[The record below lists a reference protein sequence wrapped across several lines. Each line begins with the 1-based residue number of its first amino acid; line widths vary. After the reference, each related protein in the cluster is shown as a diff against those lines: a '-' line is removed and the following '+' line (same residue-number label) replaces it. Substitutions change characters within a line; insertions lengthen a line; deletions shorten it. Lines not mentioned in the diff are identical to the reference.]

1 MKINPLKSLAGLVK
15 TSAFLSAS
23 ALFGFANAAFA
34 AGTGLAEPGQ
44 IGMQEPVTEVAR
56 DIHSFHDWILMP
68 IITVITIFVGL
79 LLLYVMYRFNAKANP
94 VASKTTHHTGLEV
107 AWTVIPVMILVI
119 IALPSFKLL
128 TKEVVI
134 PKADLTIKVTGKQWY
149 WSYEYPKDQGGFSF
163 DSLLSDQTKLAA
175 DQPRLLTV
183 DNEFVVP
190 VNKVVRMQ
198 ITAADVI
205 HSFIIQSF
213 GMRMDAVPGR
223 LNETWFKAEREGVYY
238 GQCSKLCG
246 KDHAYMPI
254 MVRVVSDEKYA
265 EWLAGAKKKFA
276 SNGNIPLNVADITV
290 STQVQN

>member
-1 MKINPLKSLAGLVK
+1 
-15 TSAFLSAS
+15 
-23 ALFGFANAAFA
+23 
-34 AGTGLAEPGQ
+34 
-44 IGMQEPVTEVAR
+44 
-56 DIHSFHDWILMP
+56 
-68 IITVITIFVGL
+68 
-79 LLLYVMYRFNAKANP
+79 
-94 VASKTTHHTGLEV
+94 
-107 AWTVIPVMILVI
+107 MILVI

-128 TKEVVI
+128 TKEIVI